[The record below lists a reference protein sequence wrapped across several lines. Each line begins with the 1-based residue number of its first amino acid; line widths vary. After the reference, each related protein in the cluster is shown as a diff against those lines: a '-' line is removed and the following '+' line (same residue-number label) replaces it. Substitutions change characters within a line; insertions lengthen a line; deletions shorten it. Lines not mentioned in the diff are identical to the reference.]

1 MGEEQLQQRM
11 QQADPTAAEQLQR
24 LRSGQ
29 PMLGGGGGGGSTD
42 NGSSDLNGG
51 DGMLLRPGSSSG

>member
-11 QQADPTAAEQLQR
+11 EQADPTAAEQLQR
-24 LRSGQ
+24 LRNGQ
-29 PMLGGGGGGGSTD
+29 PMLGGGGSTD

-51 DGMLLRPGSSSG
+51 SGMLLRPGSSSG